1 MKTNKPIPSEHEG
14 ATQPRT
20 LNIEYHTVLGHRLRV
35 AIWPGAKN
43 KVPLLL
49 FNGIGAGFEL
59 VTPFIDE
66 LDPSIEVIVFDV
78 PGTGE
83 SPAPR
88 VPYRMWMLAAM
99 ASRLV
104 HALGHDRVDVMGVS
118 WGGALAQQFALQNPR
133 LCRRLILAATSQGTL
148 MVPGRL
154 SALTAF
160 MSPRRYNDP
169 EYRQKIFG
177 TIYGGKAAKDPQPD
191 FSVWSPDA
199 ANQPQGISAAA
210 TGHHGLDQ
218 PALVALAQT
227 TDPRHR
233 WGRRSGDPLIECQI
247 DGPLDSQC
255 KAQGDERRTYFS
267 LVQQHRIRLPGGRL
281 SACRSDLTPV
291 KTGEL

>member
-154 SALTAF
+154 SALTAL

-177 TIYGGKAAKDPQPD
+177 TIYGGKAAKDP
-191 FSVWSPDA
+191 SL
-199 ANQPQGISAAA
+199 ISRFGRQMRP
-210 TGHHGLDQ
+210 TSRKGYLLQ
-218 PALVALAQT
+218 QLAQT